1 MLNIEAQ
8 KDTIIEL
15 LNKLNYLE
23 VSNAMRLGAALYMTA
38 RKNDTTIVDA
48 NDIFE
53 WLLKKVEKN

>member
-8 KDTIIEL
+8 NDAIIEL

-23 VSNAMRLGAALYMTA
+23 ANNAMRLGAALYMTA
-38 RKNDTTIVDA
+38 RKNDTAIVDA

-53 WLLKKVEKN
+53 WLLKKVEEN

>member
-8 KDTIIEL
+8 KDDIIKA
-15 LNKLNYLE
+15 LNVLKDFE
-23 VSNAMRLGAALYMTA
+23 CSNALKLGAALYTTA

-53 WLLKKVEKN
+53 WLLKKVEEN